1 MENVI
6 GHEKV
11 KKILNGAVAA
21 GTVSHAY
28 IFEGEPGIGRLTLAK
43 AFASKITGGVR
54 DVENNPDIT
63 IATPSRFGDTKKKTP
78 GLSISAVREIKTD
91 VYTRPYLAERKVYII
106 PDADFM
112 GIPAQN
118 SLLKVFEEPPEY
130 CTIIL
135 IVKNANSLLQT
146 IRSRAMLI
154 RMLPIEREQTEKYLV
169 DKFGMDKKRAEVLSI
184 ISGGSIGR
192 AVALEHDAD
201 IIELRDEL
209 IKKLIACL
217 DTNKRPLYDLIL
229 FLKKNSGSFKE
240 ISGILTTWFED
251 IMRLKFGISSENI
264 TNADKTLEIQK
275 FSRAITKA
283 SAVALCDA
291 VTKYSLVID
300 KNANYSVAVQCM
312 AMECWEEIHG
322 RNYRS
327 AL

>member
-6 GHEKV
+6 GHEKI
-11 KKILNGAVAA
+11 KEILNGAVTS

-28 IFEGEPGIGRLTLAK
+28 IFEGEQGIGRLSLAK
-43 AFASKITGGVR
+43 AFAEKITGGSR
-54 DVENNPDIT
+54 DAENNPDIT
-63 IATPSRFGDTKKKTP
+63 IAVPSRFGDTKKKTP

-112 GIPAQN
+112 GVPAQN

-154 RMLPIEREQTEKYLV
+154 RISPLDRIQVEKYLI
-169 DKFGMDKKRAEVLSI
+169 DKVGTDKKRAEVLSI

-192 AVALEHDAD
+192 AIALENDD
-201 IIELRDEL
+201 SVTELREEL

-217 DTNKRPLYDLIL
+217 DSRKRPLYDLIV
-229 FLKKNSGSFKE
+229 FLKKNNGSFKE
-240 ISGILTTWFED
+240 LSGILTTWFED
-251 IMRLKFGISSENI
+251 IMRLKFGGSPECI
-264 TNADKTLEIQK
+264 TNADKALEIQR
-275 FSRAITKA
+275 FARAITKA
-283 SAVALCDA
+283 SAPALCDA
-291 VTKYSLVID
+291 VTKYSLAID

>member
-1 MENVI
+1 MDSVI

-11 KKILNGAVAA
+11 KEILNGAVAA

-28 IFEGEPGIGRLTLAK
+28 IFEGEQGIGRLSLAK
-43 AFASKITGGVR
+43 AFAEKITGGSLAA
-54 DVENNPDIT
+54 DNNPDIT
-63 IATPSRFGDTKKKTP
+63 IATPSRLGDTKKKTP
-78 GLSISAVREIKTD
+78 GLSINAVRELKTD

-112 GIPAQN
+112 GAPAQN

-135 IVKNANSLLQT
+135 IVGNANSLLQT

-154 RMLPIEREQTEKYLV
+154 RISPLENGQVENYLTERL
-169 DKFGMDKKRAEVLSI
+169 GIDKKRAEVLSV

-192 AVALEHDAD
+192 AIALDGDDSVIA
-201 IIELRDEL
+201 IRDEMIKRL
-209 IKKLIACL
+209 IGCL
-217 DTNKRPLYDLIL
+217 NSQKRPLYDLIL
-229 FLKKNSGSFKE
+229 FLKKNNGSFKE

-251 IMRLKFGISSENI
+251 VLRLKFGCAEFI
-264 TNADKTLEIQK
+264 TNADKTAELKK
-275 FSRAITKA
+275 FSAAITKA
-283 SAVALCDA
+283 AAIAMCDA
-291 VTKYSLVID
+291 AAKYSLVID

-312 AMECWEEIHG
+312 AIEFWEEIHG